1 MEASTDDNEVSL
13 KDIKKF
19 PYIYWLILINCV
31 CNYVCFVVFMQ
42 YLGALLL
49 DKYQVDSLIVG
60 RLITIPYFMGAG
72 LIPFA
77 AALIDKIGNR

>member
-1 MEASTDDNEVSL
+1 VEASTDDEVSL

-31 CNYVCFVVFMQ
+31 CNYVCIFIFMQ
-42 YLGALLL
+42 YSAALLK

-60 RLITIPYFMGAG
+60 RLTTIPYFMGAG
-72 LIPFA
+72 LTPFA
-77 AALIDKIGNR
+77 GALIDKIGNR